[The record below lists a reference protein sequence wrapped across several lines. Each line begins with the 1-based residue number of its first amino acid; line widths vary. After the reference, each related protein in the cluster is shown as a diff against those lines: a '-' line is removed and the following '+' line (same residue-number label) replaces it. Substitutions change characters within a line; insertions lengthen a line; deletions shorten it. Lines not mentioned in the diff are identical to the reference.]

1 MDNTEKAQGMPYL
14 CRHTYYSELN
24 EKRAQ
29 QRRAAASSAKAA
41 SAANEA
47 RSADAQ
53 DRIETVPARE
63 RGETAEQLDVRQRI
77 DAAIL
82 HAAEWLEIDDRA
94 RRVEHAGRRLPVSV
108 MAAMLAVALSLLM
121 IVAGAVISAKANME
135 LYAVENELSSLEATE
150 QELARKLELKNDLR
164 YIEEEARGR
173 LGMIDREHASVLA
186 IDNDCEDSVELYEQS
201 EGRTFFAALLDAL
214 GFFGE

>member
-29 QRRAAASSAKAA
+29 QRRAAAASATA

-47 RSADAQ
+47 QSVDAQ
-53 DRIETVPARE
+53 SMIETVPVRE
-63 RGETAEQLDVRQRI
+63 HAETAEQLNVRQRI

-82 HAAEWLEIDDRA
+82 HAAEWLEVDDRA

-135 LYAVENELSSLEATE
+135 LYAAENELSSLKTTE
-150 QELARKLELKNDLR
+150 QELARELELKNDLR

-186 IDNDCEDSVELYEQS
+186 IDNDCEDSVELYEQP